1 MEREMVASRFMH
13 RALGAAAAMMLAACG
28 GSQPPIGAP
37 DAMPLSL
44 QSSPV
49 FTRSAAEAVTDANKG
64 ASYLYVANQTNAG
77 YPIEIFLRDD
87 PSKGPIDHIG
97 KILAPDG
104 IFVDSHG
111 TLYATTAWESGNSSV
126 WAYKRGAHKP
136 FRIYSGAYC
145 AFDVV
150 AGDDGT
156 VYIADAC
163 GGPHTR
169 GRVLVYT
176 PGQTKPSRSFF
187 PGGAPYCLTLD
198 AKNNLYVG
206 YNSEYSY
213 WGQVKRYR
221 PDARHGVDLLP
232 NNTVFFVTGIAV
244 DEHGALL
251 VAGNGVINVFT
262 QKGKPP
268 SRVIKTGQTYPHM
281 FTFDRRENV
290 IYVSDSCS
298 CCGSAKPNTYTRPG
312 AGPLTSSGCGSLPD
326 SVVALDYT
334 TGQRLWILSKSFW
347 GPTGVAVSPPAPF

>member
-1 MEREMVASRFMH
+1 MRVSGFGRCALTSCAAVA
-13 RALGAAAAMMLAACG
+13 LLAGCG
-28 GSQPPIGAP
+28 GSQQPIGARG
-37 DAMPLSL
+37 AMALS
-44 QSSPV
+44 QQGSSV
-49 FTRSAAEAVTDANKG
+49 FTSGAAQTVTDANKG
-64 ASYLYVANQTNAG
+64 ASYLYVANRTTAG

-87 PSKGPIDHIG
+87 PSKGPIDHIS
-97 KILAPDG
+97 KIIAPDG
-104 IFVDSHG
+104 IFVDSQG
-111 TLYATTAWESGNSSV
+111 TLYATTAWGSGNNSV

-169 GRVLVYT
+169 GCVLVYA
-176 PGQTKPSRSFF
+176 PGQTKPSRAFF

-206 YNSEYSY
+206 YNSDGSY

-221 PDARHGVDLLP
+221 PGANHGVDLIP
-232 NNTVFFVTGIAV
+232 NNTVFFVTSIAV

-251 VAGNGVINVFT
+251 VAGNRVINVFT
-262 QKGKPP
+262 QKDKPP
-268 SRVIKTGQTYPHM
+268 SRVIKTGQTYPQS

-298 CCGSAKPNTYTRPG
+298 CCGSAKPRTYILPDARS
-312 AGPLTSSGCGSLPD
+312 LSSSYCGSLPD

-334 TGQRLWILSKSFW
+334 TGKRVWILSKSFW

>member
-1 MEREMVASRFMH
+1 MNSQELSRSVLSSYIAI
-13 RALGAAAAMMLAACG
+13 ALLAGCG
-28 GSQPPIGAP
+28 GSQPVGATG
-37 DAMPLSL
+37 AMPLSL
-44 QSSPV
+44 QGPPV
-49 FTRSAAEAVTDANKG
+49 FAHSAVKTATGANKG
-64 ASYLYVANQTNAG
+64 ASYLYVANQNTAG

-111 TLYATTAWESGNSSV
+111 TLYATTAWESGSNSV
-126 WAYKRGAHKP
+126 WAYKRGARKP
-136 FRIYSGAYC
+136 FRVYSGANC

-169 GRVLVYT
+169 GRVLVYA

-206 YNSEYSY
+206 YNSEFRY
-213 WGQVKRYR
+213 WGQVKRYS
-221 PDARHGVDLLP
+221 PGIKHGVDLLP
-232 NNTVFFVTGIAV
+232 NNTVFFLTSIAV

-251 VAGNGVINVFT
+251 VAGNQVVNVFT

-268 SRVIKTGQTYPHM
+268 SRVITTGQTYPHM
-281 FTFDRRENV
+281 IAFDRRENV

-298 CCGSAKPNTYTRPG
+298 CCGSAKPKHARPDV
-312 AGPLTSSGCGSLPD
+312 APLSSSGCGSLPD
-326 SVVALDYT
+326 SVVALNYT
-334 TGQRLWILSKSFW
+334 TGKRLWVLSKNFW